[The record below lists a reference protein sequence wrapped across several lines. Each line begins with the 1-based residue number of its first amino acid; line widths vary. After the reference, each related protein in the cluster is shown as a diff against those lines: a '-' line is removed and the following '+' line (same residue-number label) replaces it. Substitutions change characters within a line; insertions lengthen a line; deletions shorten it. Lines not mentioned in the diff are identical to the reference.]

1 MKTIH
6 GFSPLTEEQKR
17 RLKMLSKLPDSAID
31 TSDISEWSDEDFAEA
46 KPFLDVYKPKKQQ
59 ITARIDI
66 DVLMWLKSHGKGY
79 QTLMNDLL
87 RKEMLEDLNQD
98 A

>member
-6 GFSPLTEEQKR
+6 GFSPLTEEQKQ
-17 RLKMLSKLPDSAID
+17 RLEKLSKLPDSDID
-31 TSDISEWSDEDFAEA
+31 TSEIKEWSDEDFAEA
-46 KPFLDVYKPKKQQ
+46 KQFQEVYRPKKQQ
-59 ITARIDI
+59 ITVRIDV

-87 RKEMLEDLNQD
+87 RKEMLEEINKG

>member
-1 MKTIH
+1 MKTIR

-17 RLKMLSKLPDSAID
+17 RFKKLSQLPDSAID
-31 TSDISEWSDEDFAEA
+31 TSDINEWSDEDFAEA

-87 RKEMLEDLNQD
+87 RKCMLEELNQD
-98 A
+98 V